1 VDAPPAGRSQLAHLP
16 GSYGAPMLG
25 HAVEFIVDARGLTHR
40 MRMRYGD
47 VFRTGFLGTHAV
59 VLLGED
65 ALELVLRDRDQI
77 FSSRLGWSITL
88 DQLFPNGLMLRDFA
102 DHRFHRRIMQAAFK
116 RDALVAY
123 LDTMNER
130 FAQTLPT
137 WGTIR
142 RFRFYPHVK
151 ALMLDNAA
159 SAFLGVELGP
169 EADSLN
175 QAFIDT
181 VAAALAIVKKPIP
194 GLAWHRGL
202 EGRRALVEF
211 LEARIAD
218 RRDSDR
224 PDMFSQLCRAT
235 DEDGNVFSDQD
246 VLDHMIFLLMAAHDT
261 VTSAMTSTAYYL
273 AAHPEW
279 QERLRSSSRELGR
292 DVAGY
297 DDLPALEEHGRV
309 FDEALRLHP
318 PVPYIPR
325 RATEPFSFRGY
336 HFPAHTHVSI
346 SPDHTHRDP
355 RIWTDPRRFDPARF
369 GRGREEHKR
378 HRYAFTPYG
387 SGAHTCLG
395 MSFASMLA
403 KVFLHQLVLR
413 YRLRVAPDYV
423 YDPMQVPIPKPRD
436 GLPLTLEPLQ

>member
-1 VDAPPAGRSQLAHLP
+1 MDAPPAGRRQLAHLP
-16 GSYGAPMLG
+16 GSAGPPGLG
-25 HAVEFIVDARGLTHR
+25 HAIEFIVDARALTHR

-47 VFRTGFLGTHAV
+47 VFRTAFLDTHAV

-65 ALELVLRDRDQI
+65 ALELVLRDRAQI

-88 DQLFPNGLMLRDFA
+88 DQLFSNGLMLRDFA

-123 LDTMNER
+123 LDTMNDR
-130 FAQTLPT
+130 FAQALPT

-159 SAFLGVELGP
+159 SAFLGAELGP
-169 EADSLN
+169 EADRLN
-175 QAFIDT
+175 QAFVDT
-181 VAAALAIVKKPIP
+181 VAAALAIVKRPIP

-211 LEARIAD
+211 LRARIDA
-218 RRDSDR
+218 RRASHA

-235 DEDGNVFSDQD
+235 DEDGNAFSDQD
-246 VLDHMIFLLMAAHDT
+246 VIDHMVFLLMAAHDT
-261 VTSAMTSTAYYL
+261 VTSALTSAAYYL
-273 AAHPEW
+273 AAHPRW
-279 QERLRSSSRELGR
+279 QDVLRERSRALGR
-292 DVAGY
+292 SVAGY
-297 DDLPALEEHGRV
+297 DDLPALDVHGQV

-325 RATEPFSFRGY
+325 RATEPFVFRG
-336 HFPAHTHVSI
+336 HAFPAHTHVSV
-346 SPDHTHRDP
+346 SPDHTHHDP
-355 RIWTDPRRFDPARF
+355 RLWTEPRRFDPARF
-369 GRGREEHKR
+369 GPDRAEHKR
-378 HRYAFTPYG
+378 HRYAFTPWG

-395 MSFASMLA
+395 KGFAEMLA
-403 KVFLHQLVLR
+403 LVFLHQLLLR
-413 YRLRVAPDYV
+413 YRLRVAPDYR
-423 YDPMQVPIPKPRD
+423 YAPQQVPIPKPRD
-436 GLPLTLEPLQ
+436 GLPLTLEPL